1 MKPEDI
7 RVIDTMMGTTAG
19 TTGKNRYAFLERA
32 LKDAESA
39 NMNFPAQYM
48 FKDVPFSD
56 QARDADGNL
65 DEPPQGPDLLLPFMD
80 RCSVEIA
87 MVGIAA
93 SGEGEAFG
101 ASPSTPI
108 ASSRA
113 VNLIRTVVSRRS
125 ERSGG
130 STTSSA
136 SRRSRRSRRDAC
148 RRCRS
153 RAADVPDLRPVLRTR
168 HPHLLLGVP
177 GRACRLRLGVERID
191 QVMYDFPSSPS

>member
-1 MKPEDI
+1 
-7 RVIDTMMGTTAG
+7 MMGTTAG

-80 RCSVEIA
+80 RCNVEIA

-93 SGEGEAFG
+93 SGEGEGVRCVTQHPDRFIPCHEPDPNDGVEA
-101 ASPSTPI
+101 
-108 ASSRA
+108 
-113 VNLIRTVVSRRS
+113 IRTIRRP
-125 ERSGG
+125 RRVRPQGG
-130 STTSSA
+130 HGVPVGP
-136 SRRSRRSRRDAC
+136 DAAGAD
-148 RRCRS
+148 R
-153 RAADVPDLRPVLRTR
+153 RAADVPDLRPVL
-168 HPHLLLGVP
+168 
-177 GRACRLRLGVERID
+177 
-191 QVMYDFPSSPS
+191 

>member
-1 MKPEDI
+1 MGFPEDI
-7 RVIDTMMGTTAG
+7 GVIDTMMGTTAG
-19 TTGKNRYAFLERA
+19 TTGKNRYAFLDRA

-65 DEPPQGPDLLLPFMD
+65 EEPPQGPDLLLPFMD
-80 RCSVEIA
+80 RCNVEIA

-93 SGEGEAFG
+93 SGEGEG
-101 ASPSTPI
+101 VRCVTSTPI

-113 VNLIRTVVSRRS
+113 MNLIPTTVSRRS
-125 ERSGG
+125 ARSGG

-136 SRRSRRSRRDAC
+136 SRRSRRSRRAVC

-153 RAADVPDLRPVLRTR
+153 ARR
-168 HPHLLLGVP
+168 
-177 GRACRLRLGVERID
+177 
-191 QVMYDFPSSPS
+191 

>member
-1 MKPEDI
+1 MGFPEDI
-7 RVIDTMMGTTAG
+7 GVIDTMMGTTAG

-80 RCSVEIA
+80 RCNVEIA

-93 SGEGEAFG
+93 SGEGEGVRCVTQHPDRFIPCHEPDPNDGVEA
-101 ASPSTPI
+101 
-108 ASSRA
+108 
-113 VNLIRTVVSRRS
+113 IRTIL
-125 ERSGG
+125 GG
-130 STTSSA
+130 ATGATVTA
-136 SRRSRRSRRDAC
+136 SKGALGHTLG
-148 RRCRS
+148 
-153 RAADVPDLRPVLRTR
+153 AAGG
-168 HPHLLLGVP
+168 LG
-177 GRACRLRLGVERID
+177 AIATICA
-191 QVMYDFPSSPS
+191 M

>member
-1 MKPEDI
+1 MGFPEDI
-7 RVIDTMMGTTAG
+7 GVIDTMMGTTAG

-80 RCSVEIA
+80 RCNVEIA

-93 SGEGEAFG
+93 SGEGEG
-101 ASPSTPI
+101 
-108 ASSRA
+108 
-113 VNLIRTVVSRRS
+113 V
-125 ERSGG
+125 
-130 STTSSA
+130 
-136 SRRSRRSRRDAC
+136 
-148 RRCRS
+148 RC
-153 RAADVPDLRPVLRTR
+153 VTQHPDRFIPC
-168 HPHLLLGVP
+168 HEPDP
-177 GRACRLRLGVERID
+177 NDGVEAVSYTHLTLPTNRE
-191 QVMYDFPSSPS
+191 V

>member
-1 MKPEDI
+1 MGFPEDI
-7 RVIDTMMGTTAG
+7 GVIDTMMGTTAG

-80 RCSVEIA
+80 RCNVEIA

-93 SGEGEAFG
+93 SGEGEG
-101 ASPSTPI
+101 VRCVPQH
-108 ASSRA
+108 
-113 VNLIRTVVSRRS
+113 LIPTTVSRRS
-125 ERSGG
+125 ARSGG

-136 SRRSRRSRRDAC
+136 SRRSRRSRRAGC

-153 RAADVPDLRPVLRTR
+153 TR
-168 HPHLLLGVP
+168 
-177 GRACRLRLGVERID
+177 R
-191 QVMYDFPSSPS
+191 